1 MNIVQTCQ
9 WIISILKFRRNDFP
23 KATTGDLG
31 CNSLEIFGINRVLA
45 EREALPLLD
54 NAVTSTLIPGSFIAF
69 CKLCSSFDEIVA
81 DLSKRAVERQ
91 VGEML
96 RNDRYLLRPEKKRPW
111 SFKTRRPFRGRI
123 DKVTATFR
131 EKLELAE
138 KVVDEIGQAWKQSSR
153 RGKPMKYDIKK
164 LSASILVK
172 GGLSF
177 EKLAAELKNIKY
189 DATLDGSSKSPC
201 SSYLHYIFDQKISVE
216 WLNAAI
222 KRFDEM
228 SVACYTKFDENL
240 DVFVIDNSAISCIT
254 LEIRKFALTQR
265 LMKEQQWFLA
275 LTRNATHTVR
285 AIVKSTNK
293 IDPFIPYLPR
303 GSRVLADGEFDVDT
317 NYWASIESGIDFQ
330 VKQRKGPIRKPGR
343 KKGQKN
349 FDKQK
354 YRKRKLGERFFG
366 NLETRRHRCCY
377 RKPENRHKGI
387 LLLGCEHNIIGFF
400 KNKAWCDQFVKL
412 KT

>member
-1 MNIVQTCQ
+1 MTIEQIGQ
-9 WIISILKFRRNDFP
+9 WINSILKFRRNNSP
-23 KATTGDLG
+23 KAIIGTLEN
-31 CNSLEIFGINRVLA
+31 NSPNIFGINRVLT
-45 EREALPLLD
+45 ERETLPLLD
-54 NAVTSTLIPGSFIAF
+54 NAVTSTLIPGSFFAS
-69 CKLCSSFDEIVA
+69 CKLCSSFDEIIA
-81 DLSKRAVERQ
+81 NLSKRAVDHQ
-91 VGEML
+91 VNEMI
-96 RNDRYLLRPEKKRPW
+96 RNEHSLLRPEKKRPW
-111 SFKTRRPFRGRI
+111 AFKTRRPFRGRI
-123 DKVTATFR
+123 DKVTATFH
-131 EKLELAE
+131 EKIELAE
-138 KVVDEIGQAWKQSSR
+138 KVVDEIGQAWKQSSG

-164 LSASILVK
+164 LSAIILAK

-189 DATLDGSSKSPC
+189 DATLNGSSKSPC

-216 WLNAAI
+216 WLNAAV

-228 SVACYTKFDENL
+228 PVECYAKFDENL

-265 LMKEQQWFLA
+265 LMREQQWFLA

-317 NYWASIESGIDFQ
+317 NYWNSIENGIDFQ
-330 VKQRKGPIRKPGR
+330 VKQRKGHVRKPGR

-366 NLETRRHRCCY
+366 NLESRRHRCYY

-387 LLLGCEHNIIGFF
+387 LLLGCEHNIIGYFR
-400 KNKAWCDQFVKL
+400 NKAWCDQFVKL
-412 KT
+412 KN

>member
-1 MNIVQTCQ
+1 MNINQICKYVL
-9 WIISILKFRRNDFP
+9 SILKFRRNDLP
-23 KATTGDLG
+23 KTTIDNIVD
-31 CNSLEIFGINRVLA
+31 NSPNIFGINRVLS

-54 NAVTSTLIPGSFIAF
+54 AAVPSALIPGSFFAY
-69 CKLCSSFDEIVA
+69 CKLDGSFDEIVSSV
-81 DLSKRAVERQ
+81 SKQAVERQ
-91 VGEML
+91 IGDTL
-96 RNDRYLLRPEKKRPW
+96 RNERYLLISEKKRPW
-111 SFKTRRPFRGRI
+111 AFKTRRPFRGRT

-138 KVVDEIGQAWKQSSR
+138 KAVDEIGQAWKQSSG

-164 LSASILVK
+164 LSAIILAK

-189 DATLDGSSKSPC
+189 DATLNGSGKSPC

-216 WLNAAI
+216 WLNAALR
-222 KRFDEM
+222 RFDEM

-240 DVFVIDNSAISCIT
+240 DVFVIDNSATSCVT
-254 LEIRKFALTQR
+254 LEIRKVAMIQR
-265 LMKEQQWFLA
+265 LMREQQWFLA
-275 LTRNATHTVR
+275 LTRNVTHTVR

-293 IDPFIPYLPR
+293 IDPFISYLPR

-317 NYWASIESGIDFQ
+317 NYWRSIENDIDFQ
-330 VKQRKGPIRKPGR
+330 VKQRKGHVRKPGR
-343 KKGQKN
+343 KKGRKN

-366 NLETRRHRCCY
+366 NLESRRHRCYY

-400 KNKAWCDQFVKL
+400 KNKAWCDQFIKL

>member
-1 MNIVQTCQ
+1 MTIEQIGQ
-9 WIISILKFRRNDFP
+9 WINSILKFRRNNSP
-23 KATTGDLG
+23 KAIIGALEN
-31 CNSLEIFGINRVLA
+31 NSPNIFGINRVLT
-45 EREALPLLD
+45 ERETLPLLD
-54 NAVTSTLIPGSFIAF
+54 NAVTSTLIPGSFFAS
-69 CKLCSSFDEIVA
+69 CKLCSSFDEIIA
-81 DLSKRAVERQ
+81 NLSKRAVDRQ
-91 VGEML
+91 VCETL
-96 RNDRYLLRPEKKRPW
+96 RNERSLMRSEKKRPW
-111 SFKTRRPFRGRI
+111 AFKTRRPFRGRI
-123 DKVTATFR
+123 DKVTATFH
-131 EKLELAE
+131 EKIELAE
-138 KVVDEIGQAWKQSSR
+138 KVVDEIGQAWKLSSG

-164 LSASILVK
+164 LSAIILAK

-189 DATLDGSSKSPC
+189 DATLNGSSKSPC
-201 SSYLHYIFDQKISVE
+201 SSYLHYVFDQKISVE
-216 WLNAAI
+216 WLNAAV

-228 SVACYTKFDENL
+228 SVECYAKFDENL

-265 LMKEQQWFLA
+265 LMREQQWFLA

-293 IDPFIPYLPR
+293 IDPFIPNLPH

-317 NYWASIESGIDFQ
+317 NYWNSIENGIDFQ
-330 VKQRKGPIRKPGR
+330 VKQRKGHVRKPGR
-343 KKGQKN
+343 KKGRKN

-366 NLETRRHRCCY
+366 NLETRRHRCYY

-387 LLLGCEHNIIGFF
+387 LLLGCEHNIIGYFR
-400 KNKAWCDQFVKL
+400 NKAWCDQFVKL
-412 KT
+412 KN

>member
-1 MNIVQTCQ
+1 MTIEQIGQ
-9 WIISILKFRRNDFP
+9 WINSILKFRRNNSP
-23 KATTGDLG
+23 KAIIGALEN
-31 CNSLEIFGINRVLA
+31 NSPNIFGINRALT
-45 EREALPLLD
+45 ERETLPLLD
-54 NAVTSTLIPGSFIAF
+54 NAVTSTLIPGSFFAS
-69 CKLCSSFDEIVA
+69 CKLCSSFDEIIA
-81 DLSKRAVERQ
+81 NLSKRAVDRQ
-91 VGEML
+91 VCETL
-96 RNDRYLLRPEKKRPW
+96 RNERSLIRSEKKRPW
-111 SFKTRRPFRGRI
+111 AFKTRRPFRGRI
-123 DKVTATFR
+123 DKVTATFH
-131 EKLELAE
+131 EKIELAE
-138 KVVDEIGQAWKQSSR
+138 KVVDEIGQAWKQSSG

-164 LSASILVK
+164 LSAIILAK

-189 DATLDGSSKSPC
+189 DATLNGSGKSPC

-228 SVACYTKFDENL
+228 SVACYSKFDENL

-265 LMKEQQWFLA
+265 LMREQQWFLA

-285 AIVKSTNK
+285 AIVKSTNN

-317 NYWASIESGIDFQ
+317 NYWNSIENGIDFQ
-330 VKQRKGPIRKPGR
+330 VKQRKGHVRKPGR
-343 KKGQKN
+343 KKGRKN
-349 FDKQK
+349 FDKKK
-354 YRKRKLGERFFG
+354 YRKRKPGERFFG
-366 NLETRRHRCCY
+366 NLESRRHRCYY

-387 LLLGCEHNIIGFF
+387 LLLGCEHNIIGYFRS
-400 KNKAWCDQFVKL
+400 KAWCDQFVKL
-412 KT
+412 KN

>member
-1 MNIVQTCQ
+1 MTIEQIGQ
-9 WIISILKFRRNDFP
+9 WINSILKFRRNNSP
-23 KATTGDLG
+23 KAIIRALEN
-31 CNSLEIFGINRVLA
+31 NSPNIFGINRVLT
-45 EREALPLLD
+45 ERETLPLLD
-54 NAVTSTLIPGSFIAF
+54 NAVTSTLIPGSFFAS
-69 CKLCSSFDEIVA
+69 CKLCSSFDELIA
-81 DLSKRAVERQ
+81 NLSKRAVDRQ
-91 VGEML
+91 VCETL
-96 RNDRYLLRPEKKRPW
+96 RNERSLMRSEKKRPW
-111 SFKTRRPFRGRI
+111 AFKTRRPFRGRI
-123 DKVTATFR
+123 DKVTATFH
-131 EKLELAE
+131 EKIELAE
-138 KVVDEIGQAWKQSSR
+138 KVVDEIGQAWKQSSG

-164 LSASILVK
+164 LSAIILAK

-189 DATLDGSSKSPC
+189 DATLNGSGKSPC

-216 WLNAAI
+216 WLNVAV

-228 SVACYTKFDENL
+228 PVACYEKFDENL

-265 LMKEQQWFLA
+265 LMREQQWFLA

-317 NYWASIESGIDFQ
+317 NYWNSIENGIDFQ
-330 VKQRKGPIRKPGR
+330 VKQRKGHVRKPGR
-343 KKGQKN
+343 KKGREN

-354 YRKRKLGERFFG
+354 YSKRKLGERFFG
-366 NLETRRHRCCY
+366 NLESRRHRCY
-377 RKPENRHKGI
+377 YKKPENRHKGM
-387 LLLGCEHNIIGFF
+387 LLLGCEHNIIGYFR
-400 KNKAWCDQFVKL
+400 NKAWCDQFVKL
-412 KT
+412 KN

>member
-1 MNIVQTCQ
+1 MTIEQIGQ
-9 WIISILKFRRNDFP
+9 WINSILKFRRNNSP
-23 KATTGDLG
+23 KAIIGALEN
-31 CNSLEIFGINRVLA
+31 NSPNIFGINRVLT
-45 EREALPLLD
+45 ERETLPLLD
-54 NAVTSTLIPGSFIAF
+54 NAVTNTLIPGSFFAS
-69 CKLCSSFDEIVA
+69 CKLCSSFDEIIA
-81 DLSKRAVERQ
+81 NLSKRAVDRQ
-91 VGEML
+91 VCETL
-96 RNDRYLLRPEKKRPW
+96 RNERSLTRSEKKRPW
-111 SFKTRRPFRGRI
+111 AFKTRRPFRGRI
-123 DKVTATFR
+123 DKVTATFH
-131 EKLELAE
+131 EKIELAE
-138 KVVDEIGQAWKQSSR
+138 KVVDEIGPAWKQSSG

-164 LSASILVK
+164 LSAIILAK

-189 DATLDGSSKSPC
+189 DATLNGSGKSPC

-228 SVACYTKFDENL
+228 SVACYAKFDENL
-240 DVFVIDNSAISCIT
+240 DVFVTDNSAISCIT

-265 LMKEQQWFLA
+265 LMREQQWFLA

-317 NYWASIESGIDFQ
+317 NYWNSIENGIDFQ
-330 VKQRKGPIRKPGR
+330 VKQRKGHVRKPGR

-366 NLETRRHRCCY
+366 NLETRRHRCYY

-387 LLLGCEHNIIGFF
+387 LLLGCEHNIIGYFR
-400 KNKAWCDQFVKL
+400 NKAWCDQFVKL
-412 KT
+412 KN